1 MSLNFSRTCDFQIW
15 QRPSQPTNQQQPQ
28 IEVDD
33 KSNVFLIEF
42 HITKVDQW
50 KNYIGNSQ
58 EPVSSYEDTKSDTK
72 LVFLSKRE
80 VMSQDINGGCLCSLL
95 RKFEIPVEDHGTMI
109 RQIVGLAG
117 TSTMPIV
124 VNIIHVYLMEILVP
138 NSYMEIL
145 ALPIVDPVRDYDTII
160 LDSMET
166 YEPKSIPATKSS
178 IEALEKI
185 MFQPSSNSIQ
195 ECSICLEEF
204 QTGFA
209 VTRMPCSHVY
219 HGKCI
224 AKWLQTSHF
233 CPLCRYPMPHYAS

>member
-1 MSLNFSRTCDFQIW
+1 MPLNFNRIYDFQIW
-15 QRPSQPTNQQQPQ
+15 QWPSQPTNQQQPQ
-28 IEVDD
+28 IKVND
-33 KSNVFLIEF
+33 KSIVFRIEF
-42 HITKVDQW
+42 HVIKAIQQ

-58 EPVSSYEDTKSDTK
+58 EPVTAYEYITNEINR
-72 LVFLSKRE
+72 LEFFSKHQL
-80 VMSQDINGGCLCSLL
+80 MSQDINCGRLHSLL
-95 RKFEIPVEDHGTMI
+95 REFEIAVEDHGAMI
-109 RQIVGLAG
+109 QQIVGLAR

-124 VNIIHVYLMEILVP
+124 VDIKHVDLMEIVVP
-138 NSYMEIL
+138 S
-145 ALPIVDPVRDYDTII
+145 VDPVRDYDTII

-185 MFQPSSNSIQ
+185 MFQPSPNSIQ

-204 QTGFA
+204 QTGFE

-224 AKWLQTSHF
+224 VKWLQTSHF

>member
-1 MSLNFSRTCDFQIW
+1 MSFNYSRTYDFQIW
-15 QRPSQPTNQQQPQ
+15 QWPSQPTNQQQPQ

-33 KSNVFLIEF
+33 KNVFIGIEF
-42 HITKVDQW
+42 HITKVNQQ
-50 KNYIGNSQ
+50 KNYIGNKQ
-58 EPVSSYEDTKSDTK
+58 EPVSSYEDTTSDIRLK
-72 LVFLSKRE
+72 LFLSKHE
-80 VMSQDINGGCLCSLL
+80 VMSQNINGGGGCLCSLL
-95 RKFEIPVEDHGTMI
+95 REFEIPVEDHGTMVQ
-109 RQIVGLAG
+109 QIVGLAG

-124 VNIIHVYLMEILVP
+124 VDIIHMELIEIVVP
-138 NSYMEIL
+138 F
-145 ALPIVDPVRDYDTII
+145 VDSVRDYDTII

-166 YEPKSIPATKSS
+166 YKPKSIPATKSS
-178 IEALEKI
+178 IKALEKI

-204 QTGFA
+204 QTGFE

-233 CPLCRYPMPHYAS
+233 CPLCRYPMPHYAL

>member
-1 MSLNFSRTCDFQIW
+1 MPLNFSRTYDFQIW

-42 HITKVDQW
+42 HITKVDQR

-58 EPVSSYEDTKSDTK
+58 EPVSSYEDTTSYTE

-80 VMSQDINGGCLCSLL
+80 VMSQDINGGCLCSSL

-124 VNIIHVYLMEILVP
+124 VDIIHVYLMEIV
-138 NSYMEIL
+138 
-145 ALPIVDPVRDYDTII
+145 APIEDPVRDYDTII

-178 IEALEKI
+178 VEALEKI
-185 MFQPSSNSIQ
+185 MFQPSSNSTQ

-204 QTGFA
+204 QTGFV

-219 HGKCI
+219 HGNCI

-233 CPLCRYPMPHYAS
+233 CPLCRHPMPHYAS

>member
-1 MSLNFSRTCDFQIW
+1 MVLKFSKFCDFQIW
-15 QRPSQPTNQQQPQ
+15 QQPSQATNQEQPQ

-33 KSNVFLIEF
+33 KSNVFLIVF
-42 HITKVDQW
+42 HITTVNQQ

-58 EPVSSYEDTKSDTK
+58 EPVSSHEQTTSDTR
-72 LVFLSKRE
+72 LEFLPKHE

-95 RKFEIPVEDHGTMI
+95 REFEIPVEDHGTMI
-109 RQIVGLAG
+109 QQIVGLMAG

-124 VNIIHVYLMEILVP
+124 VDIVHVDIMEIVV
-138 NSYMEIL
+138 
-145 ALPIVDPVRDYDTII
+145 PIVDSVRDYDTII

-166 YEPKSIPATKSS
+166 YEPKYIPATKSS
-178 IEALEKI
+178 IKALEKI

-204 QTGFA
+204 QTGFE

-219 HGKCI
+219 HEKCI

-233 CPLCRYPMPHYAS
+233 CPLCRYPMPHYAL